1 MMQIV
6 RASQMISSGSNFV
19 LSGLRPED
27 KSKILNIRGR
37 AGSGLRSWD
46 PTAAFPN
53 LLSVRIDTSY
63 LIQSNS
69 TSSFLPYEIIINPHG
84 LPAQDD
90 YVTGLYH
97 FFTYRRLENFS
108 LNSLASEVKAKILA
122 VYTDGRL
129 ASSAFQAW
137 RPSVFINNFST
148 LINGRTYLFVSEP
161 ADFSP
166 YNIGIPSPLDGAAE
180 FLDDAIIPDAGL
192 LPREFI
198 GV

>member
-6 RASQMISSGSNFV
+6 RASQMISPGSNFV
-19 LSGLRPED
+19 LSGLPQQD
-27 KSKILNIRGR
+27 KSKIYSISGR
-37 AGSGLRSWD
+37 VGSALRRWS

-63 LIQSNS
+63 LILSNS
-69 TSSFLPYEIIINPHG
+69 ASSFVPYEIIINPHG

-90 YVTGLYH
+90 YVAELYH

-108 LNSLASEVKAKILA
+108 LNSLASEVRAKIYA
-122 VYTDGRL
+122 IYTDGRL
-129 ASSAFQAW
+129 ASSQFQIW
-137 RPSVFINNFST
+137 RPSAFINSFSA
-148 LINGRTYLFVSEP
+148 LVNGRTYLFVSKP

-166 YNIGIPSPLDGAAE
+166 YNIGIPSPLEGAPE